1 MNNLIKAI
9 SKNIGKKHS
18 EETKRKRSEKL
29 KGRQFGNNIPGS
41 DNSHFNKKV
50 IINGIEYNS
59 MTEASKHLNITINCL
74 NYRMKNWK
82 ERGYLYV

>member
-1 MNNLIKAI
+1 MNNLKKAI
-9 SKNIGKKHS
+9 TKNIGRKHS

-50 IINGIEYNS
+50 SINSIQYNS
-59 MTEASKHLNITINCL
+59 MTEASANLNILLQCL
-74 NYRMKNWK
+74 SYRMKYWQK
-82 ERGYLYV
+82 RGYLYV